1 MKWMMKNWKIL
12 LALLVLIGISVGLN
26 AFFPFDTP
34 GVQASVS
41 VKPEVFFSIGTFEV
55 TNSLFTTWIVMIL
68 ITIFFWLA
76 TRNLKLIPSGVQNLA
91 EIAIEQL
98 MGLAESVAG
107 PERAKKFFP
116 LASTIF
122 IFILFGN
129 LLALVPG
136 FGPIGFIHLKEGAKP
151 PVGIQVFGDLP
162 AWVGASAEKPAE
174 EGVPVLAPFVRAPS
188 SDINFPLALALI
200 SVLVT
205 QVYGFQALGFLGYL
219 SKFFNFGRLVKGPGR
234 LMGLVDVFVGLLEL
248 ISEFGKILAFTFRL
262 FGNIFAGE
270 VLLLIMSYLAARI
283 YFIGLPLPFY
293 ALELFV
299 AAVQAF
305 VFCVLTLAFM
315 TLATTGHGGEA
326 HATAEHH

>member
-1 MKWMMKNWKIL
+1 MKNRKIL
-12 LALLVLIGISVGLN
+12 LSLLVLIGISVGLN

-41 VKPEVFFSIGTFEV
+41 VKPEVFFSIGSFEV

-76 TRNLKLIPSGVQNLA
+76 TRNLKLIPSGLQNLA

-116 LASTIF
+116 LASAIF
-122 IFILFGN
+122 IFVLFGN
-129 LLALVPG
+129 LLALIPG
-136 FGPIGFIHLKEGAKP
+136 FGPIGFIHLKPGEKA
-151 PVGIQVFGDLP
+151 PVGVQVFGELP
-162 AWVGASAEKPAE
+162 AWVGATAEPE
-174 EGVPVLAPFVRAPS
+174 HPSGEGVPVLAPFVRAPA

-200 SVLVT
+200 SVFVT
-205 QVYGFQALGFLGYL
+205 QVYGFQALGVFGYL
-219 SKFFNFGRLVKGPGR
+219 SKFFNFGRVVRGPGR

-270 VLLLIMSYLAARI
+270 VLLLIMSYLAARV